1 VIEARAEEWLKENA
15 ANCNDSLGYATTL
28 IKDLLSENRFMRE
41 ENNLHTLKSEIRKLS
56 PLDGNISVKHQLADG
71 LPESWSACICDK
83 ENICFVAQCH
93 FATSPERLMKD
104 LKSEVGYN
112 SKSQVE

>member
-1 VIEARAEEWLKENA
+1 M
-15 ANCNDSLGYATTL
+15 TL
-28 IKDLLSENRFMRE
+28 HKI
-41 ENNLHTLKSEIRKLS
+41 KSEIRKLY
-56 PLDGNISVKHQLADG
+56 PLDGDIKVIHVVQDG